1 MNEIIKNYEQSQI
14 QQILKSSKVS
24 DFAPGD
30 TVKVNVKIKEGN
42 KERVQAFQGVC
53 IGKKNNGLNS
63 SFTVRKISSG
73 EGVERVFPLY
83 SNVIDSIE
91 RVKVGDVR
99 RAKLYYLRGL
109 SGKKARIAERTD
121 GRSYDDNQFVSTIE
135 DAEEISEVSTEE
147 NKSDTPVTDETP
159 KEEVKDTKTEETS
172 SQEAPKSEDNSKEEI
187 KETKSEESLSQV
199 EPKVE
204 DEPKE
209 EKPVEKKIE
218 EAETKS

>member
-91 RVKVGDVR
+91 RIKVGDVR

-121 GRSYDDNQFVSTIE
+121 GRAYDDKQYLSSIE
-135 DAEEISEVSTEE
+135 DIKEVTEE
-147 NKSDTPVTDETP
+147 QIEEKKSETPVTEEAP
-159 KEEVKDTKTEETS
+159 IEAAKETKTEAAS
-172 SQEAPKSEDNSKEEI
+172 SQEDSKPKE
-187 KETKSEESLSQV
+187 
-199 EPKVE
+199 
-204 DEPKE
+204 EPKE
-209 EKPVEKKIE
+209 EIHAEKKAE

>member
-91 RVKVGDVR
+91 RIKVGDVR

-121 GRSYDDNQFVSTIE
+121 GRAYDDKQYVSSIE
-135 DAEEISEVSTEE
+135 DVKEVTEE
-147 NKSDTPVTDETP
+147 QIEEKKSEAPVTEEAP
-159 KEEVKDTKTEETS
+159 VEAVKETKTEEAS
-172 SQEAPKSEDNSKEEI
+172 PQ
-187 KETKSEESLSQV
+187 EESKAK
-199 EPKVE
+199 E
-204 DEPKE
+204 EPKE
-209 EKPVEKKIE
+209 EIAAEKKAE

>member
-53 IGKKNNGLNS
+53 IGKKNNGLNT

-91 RVKVGDVR
+91 RIKVGDVR

-121 GRSYDDNQFVSTIE
+121 GRAYDDKQYVSSIE
-135 DAEEISEVSTEE
+135 DVKEVTEE
-147 NKSDTPVTDETP
+147 QIEEKKPETPVTEELP
-159 KEEVKDTKTEETS
+159 LEAAKETKTEEAS
-172 SQEAPKSEDNSKEEI
+172 PQEDSKA
-187 KETKSEESLSQV
+187 KE
-199 EPKVE
+199 
-204 DEPKE
+204 EPKE
-209 EKPVEKKIE
+209 EIPAEKKAE

>member
-91 RVKVGDVR
+91 RIKVGDVR

-121 GRSYDDNQFVSTIE
+121 GRAYDDKQYVSSIE
-135 DAEEISEVSTEE
+135 DVKEVTEE
-147 NKSDTPVTDETP
+147 QIEEKKSEAPVTEEAP
-159 KEEVKDTKTEETS
+159 VEAAKETKTEAAS
-172 SQEAPKSEDNSKEEI
+172 PQEDSKPKE
-187 KETKSEESLSQV
+187 
-199 EPKVE
+199 
-204 DEPKE
+204 EPKE
-209 EKPVEKKIE
+209 EIPAEKKAE

>member
-91 RVKVGDVR
+91 RIKVGDVR

-121 GRSYDDNQFVSTIE
+121 GRAYDDKQYVSSIE
-135 DAEEISEVSTEE
+135 DVKEVTEE
-147 NKSDTPVTDETP
+147 QIEEKKSETPVTE
-159 KEEVKDTKTEETS
+159 
-172 SQEAPKSEDNSKEEI
+172 EAPVEVA
-187 KETKSEESLSQV
+187 KETKKEEAPPQ
-199 EPKVE
+199 E
-204 DEPKE
+204 DSKDKEEPKE
-209 EKPVEKKIE
+209 EIPAEKKAE

>member
-1 MNEIIKNYEQSQI
+1 MNELIKNYEQSQI

-91 RVKVGDVR
+91 RIKVGDVR

-121 GRSYDDNQFVSTIE
+121 GRAYDDKQYVSSIE
-135 DAEEISEVSTEE
+135 DVKEVIEEQIEE
-147 NKSDTPVTDETP
+147 KKPETPVT
-159 KEEVKDTKTEETS
+159 KEAPVEAAKETKTEVAS
-172 SQEAPKSEDNSKEEI
+172 PQEDSKH
-187 KETKSEESLSQV
+187 KE
-199 EPKVE
+199 
-204 DEPKE
+204 EPKE
-209 EKPVEKKIE
+209 EIPAEKKAE

>member
-91 RVKVGDVR
+91 RIKVGDVR

-121 GRSYDDNQFVSTIE
+121 GRAYDDKQYVSSIE
-135 DAEEISEVSTEE
+135 DVKEVIEEQIEE
-147 NKSDTPVTDETP
+147 KKPETPVTEEAP
-159 KEEVKDTKTEETS
+159 VEAAKETKTEEAS
-172 SQEAPKSEDNSKEEI
+172 PQEDSKPKE
-187 KETKSEESLSQV
+187 
-199 EPKVE
+199 
-204 DEPKE
+204 EPKE
-209 EKPVEKKIE
+209 EIPAEKKAE

>member
-91 RVKVGDVR
+91 RIKVGDVR

-121 GRSYDDNQFVSTIE
+121 GRAYDDKQYVSSIE
-135 DAEEISEVSTEE
+135 DVKEVIEEQIEE
-147 NKSDTPVTDETP
+147 KKPETPVTEEAP
-159 KEEVKDTKTEETS
+159 VEAAKETKTEAAS
-172 SQEAPKSEDNSKEEI
+172 PQEDSKPKE
-187 KETKSEESLSQV
+187 
-199 EPKVE
+199 
-204 DEPKE
+204 EPKE
-209 EKPVEKKIE
+209 EIPAEKKAE

>member
-1 MNEIIKNYEQSQI
+1 MNELIKNYEQSQI

-91 RVKVGDVR
+91 RIKVGDVR

-121 GRSYDDNQFVSTIE
+121 GRAYDDKQYVSSIE
-135 DAEEISEVSTEE
+135 DVKEVIEEQIEE
-147 NKSDTPVTDETP
+147 KKPETPVT
-159 KEEVKDTKTEETS
+159 K
-172 SQEAPKSEDNSKEEI
+172 EAPVEAA
-187 KETKSEESLSQV
+187 KETKTKEASPQQDSKAKE
-199 EPKVE
+199 
-204 DEPKE
+204 EPKE
-209 EKPVEKKIE
+209 EIPAEKKAE

>member
-1 MNEIIKNYEQSQI
+1 MEHTMNEIIKNYEQSQI

-91 RVKVGDVR
+91 RIKVGDVR

-121 GRSYDDNQFVSTIE
+121 GRAYDDKQYVSSIE
-135 DAEEISEVSTEE
+135 DVKEVIEEQIEE
-147 NKSDTPVTDETP
+147 KKPETPVT
-159 KEEVKDTKTEETS
+159 KEAPVEAAKETKTEEAS
-172 SQEAPKSEDNSKEEI
+172 PQEDSKA
-187 KETKSEESLSQV
+187 KE
-199 EPKVE
+199 
-204 DEPKE
+204 EPKE
-209 EKPVEKKIE
+209 EIPAEKKAE

>member
-91 RVKVGDVR
+91 RIKVGDVR

-121 GRSYDDNQFVSTIE
+121 GRAYDDKQYVSSIE
-135 DAEEISEVSTEE
+135 DVKEITEE
-147 NKSDTPVTDETP
+147 QTEEKKPETP
-159 KEEVKDTKTEETS
+159 ATEEAPVEAAKETKTEAATP
-172 SQEAPKSEDNSKEEI
+172 QEDSNPKE
-187 KETKSEESLSQV
+187 
-199 EPKVE
+199 
-204 DEPKE
+204 EPKE
-209 EKPVEKKIE
+209 EIPAEKKAE

>member
-91 RVKVGDVR
+91 RIKVGDVR

-121 GRSYDDNQFVSTIE
+121 GRAYDDKQYVSSIE
-135 DAEEISEVSTEE
+135 DVKEVTEE
-147 NKSDTPVTDETP
+147 QIEEKKSEAPVTEEAP
-159 KEEVKDTKTEETS
+159 VEAAKETKTETAS
-172 SQEAPKSEDNSKEEI
+172 PQEDSKPKE
-187 KETKSEESLSQV
+187 
-199 EPKVE
+199 
-204 DEPKE
+204 EPKE
-209 EKPVEKKIE
+209 EIPAEKKAE

>member
-14 QQILKSSKVS
+14 QQILKNSKIT
-24 DFAPGD
+24 DFGPGD

-63 SFTVRKISSG
+63 SFSVRKISSG

-91 RVKVGDVR
+91 RIKVGDVR
-99 RAKLYYLRGL
+99 RAKLYYLREL

-121 GRSYDDNQFVSTIE
+121 GREYDDEQFVSTIK
-135 DAEEISEVSTEE
+135 DEEKVEEPSQEASLSSESSVSEEAPVEVATEE
-147 NKSDTPVTDETP
+147 KVEAAPVETD
-159 KEEVKDTKTEETS
+159 KEEVKE
-172 SQEAPKSEDNSKEEI
+172 EAP
-187 KETKSEESLSQV
+187 V
-199 EPKVE
+199 
-204 DEPKE
+204 E
-209 EKPVEKKIE
+209 EKAAEP
-218 EAETKS
+218 EAKS

>member
-1 MNEIIKNYEQSQI
+1 MEHTMNEIIKNYEQSQI

-53 IGKKNNGLNS
+53 IGKKNNGLNT

-91 RVKVGDVR
+91 RIKVGDVR

-121 GRSYDDNQFVSTIE
+121 GRAYDDKQYVSSIE
-135 DAEEISEVSTEE
+135 DVKEVIEEQIEE
-147 NKSDTPVTDETP
+147 KKPETPVT
-159 KEEVKDTKTEETS
+159 KEAPVEAAKETKTEEAS
-172 SQEAPKSEDNSKEEI
+172 PQEDSKA
-187 KETKSEESLSQV
+187 KE
-199 EPKVE
+199 
-204 DEPKE
+204 EPKE
-209 EKPVEKKIE
+209 EIPAEKKAE

>member
-91 RVKVGDVR
+91 RIKVGDVR

-121 GRSYDDNQFVSTIE
+121 GRAYDDKQYVSSIE
-135 DAEEISEVSTEE
+135 DVKEVIEEQIEE
-147 NKSDTPVTDETP
+147 KKPETPVT
-159 KEEVKDTKTEETS
+159 KEAPVEAAKETKTEEAS
-172 SQEAPKSEDNSKEEI
+172 PQEDSKAKEELKEEI
-187 KETKSEESLSQV
+187 SA
-199 EPKVE
+199 
-204 DEPKE
+204 
-209 EKPVEKKIE
+209 EKNAE

>member
-1 MNEIIKNYEQSQI
+1 MNEIIRNYEQSQI

-91 RVKVGDVR
+91 RIKVGDVR

-121 GRSYDDNQFVSTIE
+121 GRAYDDKQYVSSIE
-135 DAEEISEVSTEE
+135 DVKEVIEEQIEE
-147 NKSDTPVTDETP
+147 KKPETPVTEEAP
-159 KEEVKDTKTEETS
+159 VEAAKETKTEEAS
-172 SQEAPKSEDNSKEEI
+172 PQEDSKA
-187 KETKSEESLSQV
+187 KE
-199 EPKVE
+199 
-204 DEPKE
+204 EPKE
-209 EKPVEKKIE
+209 EIPAEKKAE

>member
-14 QQILKSSKVS
+14 QQILKNSKVT

-83 SNVIDSIE
+83 SNVIESIE
-91 RVKVGDVR
+91 RIKVGDVR
-99 RAKLYYLRGL
+99 RAKLYYLREL

-121 GRSYDDNQFVSTIE
+121 GRSYDDDQYISTIKDVE
-135 DAEEISEVSTEE
+135 AAPEETPAAEEAPVAVEE
-147 NKSDTPVTDETP
+147 KVEAAPQEEA
-159 KEEVKDTKTEETS
+159 KEAAPAAPE
-172 SQEAPKSEDNSKEEI
+172 EAPAA
-187 KETKSEESLSQV
+187 SEEAPAE
-199 EPKVE
+199 EP
-204 DEPKE
+204 
-209 EKPVEKKIE
+209 
-218 EAETKS
+218 EAKN

>member
-53 IGKKNNGLNS
+53 IGKKNNGLNT

-91 RVKVGDVR
+91 RIKVGDVR

-121 GRSYDDNQFVSTIE
+121 GRAYDDKQYLSSIE
-135 DAEEISEVSTEE
+135 DVKEVIEEQIEE
-147 NKSDTPVTDETP
+147 KKPETPVT
-159 KEEVKDTKTEETS
+159 K
-172 SQEAPKSEDNSKEEI
+172 EAPVEAA
-187 KETKSEESLSQV
+187 KETKTKEASPQQDSKAKE
-199 EPKVE
+199 
-204 DEPKE
+204 EPKE
-209 EKPVEKKIE
+209 EIPAEKKAE

>member
-91 RVKVGDVR
+91 RIKVGDVR

-121 GRSYDDNQFVSTIE
+121 GRAYDDKQYVSSIE
-135 DAEEISEVSTEE
+135 DVKEVIEEQIEE
-147 NKSDTPVTDETP
+147 KKPETPVT
-159 KEEVKDTKTEETS
+159 KEAPVEAAKETKTEEAS
-172 SQEAPKSEDNSKEEI
+172 PQQDSKA
-187 KETKSEESLSQV
+187 KE
-199 EPKVE
+199 
-204 DEPKE
+204 EPKE
-209 EKPVEKKIE
+209 EIPAEKKAE

>member
-1 MNEIIKNYEQSQI
+1 MNEIIKDYEQSQI

-121 GRSYDDNQFVSTIE
+121 GRAYDDEQYVSSIE
-135 DAEEISEVSTEE
+135 ETKEVSEE
-147 NKSDTPVTDETP
+147 KNDEIKS
-159 KEEVKDTKTEETS
+159 ETS
-172 SQEAPKSEDNSKEEI
+172 TNQEPQKEEI
-187 KETKSEESLSQV
+187 KETKTEETTSQ
-199 EPKVE
+199 EDPKPLDQPNEEAKSAGSSPQEDAKVE
-204 DEPKE
+204 EELKE
-209 EKPVEKKIE
+209 EKPAEKKAE

>member
-1 MNEIIKNYEQSQI
+1 MENNMNEIIKNYEQSQI
-14 QQILKSSKVS
+14 QQILKNSKVT

-91 RVKVGDVR
+91 RIKVGDVR
-99 RAKLYYLRGL
+99 RAKLYYLREL

-121 GRSYDDNQFVSTIE
+121 GRSYDDDQYISTIKDIKAAPE
-135 DAEEISEVSTEE
+135 EQPAEETPAAEE
-147 NKSDTPVTDETP
+147 APVAAEEKVEAAP
-159 KEEVKDTKTEETS
+159 EEAKEEAPVAPEEVPAAS
-172 SQEAPKSEDNSKEEI
+172 EEAPAEE
-187 KETKSEESLSQV
+187 
-199 EPKVE
+199 P
-204 DEPKE
+204 
-209 EKPVEKKIE
+209 
-218 EAETKS
+218 EAKN

>member
-91 RVKVGDVR
+91 RIKVGDVR

-121 GRSYDDNQFVSTIE
+121 GRAYDDKQYVSSIE
-135 DAEEISEVSTEE
+135 DVKEVAEEQIEEKKSEAPATEE
-147 NKSDTPVTDETP
+147 APLEAAKENKTEAASPQQDSKA
-159 KEEVKDTKTEETS
+159 KEEL
-172 SQEAPKSEDNSKEEI
+172 KEEI
-187 KETKSEESLSQV
+187 
-199 EPKVE
+199 PA
-204 DEPKE
+204 
-209 EKPVEKKIE
+209 EKKAE
-218 EAETKS
+218 EAETKN